1 MHFAYRGI
9 LSAYVHIYWYMVTY
23 CTACCYLP
31 KLQLTTSYK
40 MLMLHKFGVDIKNA
54 RLYKQLH
61 INFSV
66 DTLN

>member
-1 MHFAYRGI
+1 MIPSNFRIEI
-9 LSAYVHIYWYMVTY
+9 LSIRALLYAIGS
-23 CTACCYLP
+23 
-31 KLQLTTSYK
+31 KG
-40 MLMLHKFGVDIKNA
+40 LMLHKFGVDIKNA